1 MSVRVPAGATLAVL
15 GHNGAGKSTL
25 LRILATLLRPHE
37 GEVVVLG
44 EPLPRRAFAVRGQL
58 GLLAH
63 EPLLYRD
70 LSGRE
75 NLQYHA
81 RLHGATPER
90 VEEVLAAVGMERRAD
105 EPVRQLS
112 RGMVQRLAVC
122 RAVLHEPK
130 LLLLDEPRANLDPAA
145 SELVEPLIGRAGRRH
160 PGAHEPRSAGR
171 PGGSRHRA
179 RAAQRAPGIRR
190 RARTARCRQARGAL
204 RVRTALIVLRKDL
217 LLELRGFETLPAMVL
232 FSIVTFVIFH
242 FGLNRPTID
251 GQLAAAVLTV
261 TLLFAAMLG
270 INRLFVAEREQG
282 GFDAFLLAPV
292 DRTAL
297 LVAKATALFIF
308 LVVLE
313 VIAVPAFALLLLGPP
328 IGPVLPGLA
337 LVLVLGNVGLSV
349 IGTLVSAIAVHT
361 RARDLIGPV
370 IGLPLLIPALIGTAR
385 GVGPLLA
392 PHASGSP
399 PAKWLAIL
407 ALYDLVFALLSYAV
421 FDFLLEDQ

>member
-1 MSVRVPAGATLAVL
+1 MRNVSVRVPAGATLAVL

-90 VEEVLAAVGMERRAD
+90 VEEVLAAVGMERRAE

-145 SELVEPLIGRAGRRH
+145 SELVEPLIGRAAGVTRVLTSHDPQAALAEADIVLGLRN
-160 PGAHEPRSAGR
+160 GR
-171 PGGSRHRA
+171 PAYVGE
-179 RAAQRAPGIRR
+179 P
-190 RARTARCRQARGAL
+190 
-204 RVRTALIVLRKDL
+204 
-217 LLELRGFETLPAMVL
+217 
-232 FSIVTFVIFH
+232 
-242 FGLNRPTID
+242 
-251 GQLAAAVLTV
+251 GQLDAAKL
-261 TLLFAAMLG
+261 
-270 INRLFVAEREQG
+270 AE
-282 GFDAFLLAPV
+282 
-292 DRTAL
+292 
-297 LVAKATALFIF
+297 
-308 LVVLE
+308 
-313 VIAVPAFALLLLGPP
+313 
-328 IGPVLPGLA
+328 
-337 LVLVLGNVGLSV
+337 
-349 IGTLVSAIAVHT
+349 
-361 RARDLIGPV
+361 
-370 IGLPLLIPALIGTAR
+370 
-385 GVGPLLA
+385 
-392 PHASGSP
+392 
-399 PAKWLAIL
+399 
-407 ALYDLVFALLSYAV
+407 LYG
-421 FDFLLEDQ
+421 